1 MVEKYKTRGIVVS
14 KLTKDIEHLLT
25 GGGAKNVRV
34 PHANI
39 ERDGRN
45 SDLIIGRS
53 GKVYSRKKIAEFTSG
68 KKKQVML
75 KISSYRKTLR
85 DIKNH
90 LNYVTRN
97 SKVPLEDQNGNIFS
111 REERNAIAE
120 QWHDLELMK
129 AKARAKYLGKELDE
143 KSYPRVA
150 ASIVLSMPPGT
161 NREKFA
167 EAVREYAQE
176 EFADKG
182 YEYMLAFH
190 NDTKHPHAHLLL
202 RMRNVETNRKLN
214 PGKNDIKKWREALQ
228 EKMDEHG
235 LESVS
240 ISRRLR
246 GMMPSVNALFVHM
259 DYREMHRAMLAQG
272 MKEEDVNRLFEHKSD
287 LEKVMNRAEIMSNR
301 QKNLRQ
307 SVARVLSDPKAA
319 ERLEAFTR
327 ARKEERL
334 ALREALGNVARDI
347 VLVSPKDAGA
357 LIEYVNNL
365 PDPTPMATKVLNR
378 VKQQGRKQDGVAER

>member
-1 MVEKYKTRGIVVS
+1 MVEQYNTRNIVVS

-34 PHANI
+34 PRANN
-39 ERDGRN
+39 ERDGRD

-68 KKKQVML
+68 KKKQVVF

-97 SKVPLEDQNGNIFS
+97 SKVPLEDQNGNILS

-161 NREKFA
+161 NRERFA

-246 GMMPSVNALFVHM
+246 GLMPSLNSLFVHM
-259 DYREMHRAMLAQG
+259 DYKEMRNAMLVQG
-272 MKEEDVNRLFEHKSD
+272 MTEHDADHLLEEKSQ
-287 LEKVMNRAEIMSNR
+287 LEKVMNRAEMLSRR

-307 SVARVLSDPKAA
+307 SVSRALADPKVA
-319 ERLEAFTR
+319 ERLEAFTQ
-327 ARKEERL
+327 ARREERL
-334 ALREALGNVARDI
+334 ALREAIGNVARDI
-347 VLVSPKDAGA
+347 VMTNPEDAGA
-357 LIEYVNNL
+357 LIDYANNL
-365 PDPTPMATKVLNR
+365 PDPTPPVQRILDQVNQR
-378 VKQQGRKQDGVAER
+378 GRGIDSEEVR